1 VSVFMRVQ
9 GNSSNSIYSK
19 VMKMKTTTA
28 TMSRRTLQYLFAFFF
43 VLYFAWFARSVCR
56 SLHSFFFPSP
66 YFSALVNILGTGCP
80 RECYVMYCT
89 VLYVCTRGWAYHMYQ
104 Q

>member
-28 TMSRRTLQYLFAFFF
+28 YKPPHFTVSVRIFFGALFCLVCSLCVSLIAFFF
-43 VLYFAWFARSVCR
+43 FS
-56 SLHSFFFPSP
+56 SP

-80 RECYVMYCT
+80 RVCYVVYCT

>member
-28 TMSRRTLQYLFAFFF
+28 YKPPHFTVSVRNFFLCSIFLGLLALCVAHCILF
-43 VLYFAWFARSVCR
+43 
-56 SLHSFFFPSP
+56 FFFPI
-66 YFSALVNILGTGCP
+66 FLCLG
-80 RECYVMYCT
+80 
-89 VLYVCTRGWAYHMYQ
+89 
-104 Q
+104 